1 LNLGS
6 DFLQIGLENEHR
18 SAHDRFVNQ
27 TGTDARPAVGAA
39 GELAV
44 RELVTRRNWRIVDHN
59 VRWREGELDL
69 IAIDGNTLVV
79 AEVKTLVARGPG
91 GRSAFSPFESID
103 RRKQN
108 QIRMLTRRWLVDEVR
123 RKQLS
128 GDLSFTNFRFDAF
141 AVTLSR
147 AHEVLSIEH
156 LEDAF

>member
-1 LNLGS
+1 M
-6 DFLQIGLENEHR
+6 
-18 SAHDRFVNQ
+18 NQ
-27 TGTDARPAVGAA
+27 STTDARPAVGAA

-44 RELVTRRNWRIVDHN
+44 RELVARRNWQIVDHN

-79 AEVKTLVARGPG
+79 AEVKTLVARGPD

-108 QIRMLTRRWLVDEVR
+108 QIRMLTRRWLVDEIR
-123 RKQLS
+123 RKQDDR
-128 GDLSFTNFRFDAF
+128 GLSFSNYRFDAF

-147 AHEVLSIEH
+147 SHEVLSIEH

>member
-1 LNLGS
+1 
-6 DFLQIGLENEHR
+6 
-18 SAHDRFVNQ
+18 VTQ
-27 TGTDARPAVGAA
+27 TPTDARPEVGRT
-39 GELAV
+39 GEAAV
-44 RELVTRRNWRIVDHN
+44 RELVARRNWQIVDHN

-79 AEVKTLVARGPG
+79 AEVKTLVARGPN

-108 QIRMLTRRWLVDEVR
+108 QVRMLARRWLVDEVP
-123 RKQLS
+123 RKRDPRQLRFNN
-128 GDLSFTNFRFDAF
+128 LRFDAF

-147 AHEVLSIEH
+147 QHEVLSIEH

>member
-1 LNLGS
+1 M
-6 DFLQIGLENEHR
+6 
-18 SAHDRFVNQ
+18 NQ
-27 TGTDARPAVGAA
+27 STKDARPAVGAA

-44 RELVTRRNWRIVDHN
+44 RELVARRNWQIVDHN

-79 AEVKTLVARGPG
+79 AEVKTLVARGPD

-108 QIRMLTRRWLVDEVR
+108 QIRMLTRRWLVDEIR
-123 RKQLS
+123 RKQDDR
-128 GDLSFTNFRFDAF
+128 GLSFSNYRFDAF

-147 AHEVLSIEH
+147 SHEVLSIEH

>member
-1 LNLGS
+1 M
-6 DFLQIGLENEHR
+6 GL
-18 SAHDRFVNQ
+18 
-27 TGTDARPAVGAA
+27 A

-44 RELVTRRNWRIVDHN
+44 REHVVKRNWHVIDHN

-69 IAIDGNTLVV
+69 IAVDGTTLVI
-79 AEVKTLVARGPG
+79 AEVKTLVARGPD

-108 QIRMLTRRWLVDEVR
+108 QIRMLTRRWLVDELR
-123 RKQLS
+123 RHQN
-128 GDLSFTNFRFDAF
+128 GQDLRFSNLRFDAF

-147 AHEVLSIEH
+147 QREVLSIEH

>member
-1 LNLGS
+1 MT
-6 DFLQIGLENEHR
+6 
-18 SAHDRFVNQ
+18 Q
-27 TGTDARPAVGAA
+27 TTRTDARPAVGRA

-44 RELVTRRNWRIVDHN
+44 RELVARQNWKIVDHN

-79 AEVKTLVARGPG
+79 AEVKTLVARAGNG
-91 GRSAFSPFESID
+91 TTSFSPFESID

-123 RKQLS
+123 RRSDSRELRFS
-128 GDLSFTNFRFDAF
+128 DLRFDAF

-147 AHEVLSIEH
+147 SREVLAIEH